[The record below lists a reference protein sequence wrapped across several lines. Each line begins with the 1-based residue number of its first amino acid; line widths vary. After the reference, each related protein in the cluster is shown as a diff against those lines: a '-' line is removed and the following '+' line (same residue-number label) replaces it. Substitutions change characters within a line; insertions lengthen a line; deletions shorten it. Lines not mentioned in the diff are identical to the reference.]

1 MKVRRFHEPLRR
13 VEDAQGRL
21 APKRVQFLR

>member
-1 MKVRRFHEPLRR
+1 MKLGQFHERLRR

-21 APKRVQFLR
+21 SRKRVKV